1 MRFAAKG
8 EQLQEGQNFAVD
20 RKCIASNGVILSY
33 GTNGELQMEKERI
46 WRDLFF
52 EQDARDGRDG
62 IGSAVVNHRIRFE
75 MTGDG
80 REQVFFVVY
89 SLADDVD
96 KWDEERI
103 ALWIEEEEKRQEMIA
118 EKSGISDPV
127 GKRLAVSASQYITE
141 RASTGGKSIMA
152 GFPYFADWGRDTMIS
167 LPGCT
172 LAIGEDEE
180 CKSILRTFMAYT
192 KE

>member
-103 ALWIEEEEKRQEMIA
+103 ALWIEEEEKRQEAIA

-141 RASTGGKSIMA
+141 RASTR
-152 GFPYFADWGRDTMIS
+152 W
-167 LPGCT
+167 
-172 LAIGEDEE
+172 E
-180 CKSILRTFMAYT
+180 
-192 KE
+192 

>member
-1 MRFAAKG
+1 M
-8 EQLQEGQNFAVD
+8 
-20 RKCIASNGVILSY
+20 
-33 GTNGELQMEKERI
+33 
-46 WRDLFF
+46 
-52 EQDARDGRDG
+52 
-62 IGSAVVNHRIRFE
+62 
-75 MTGDG
+75 
-80 REQVFFVVY
+80 Y

-152 GFPYFADWGRDTMIS
+152 GFPYFADWGGYDDFAAGARWQLGSMRSVRAFFGLLWHIQKKD
-167 LPGCT
+167 
-172 LAIGEDEE
+172 
-180 CKSILRTFMAYT
+180 
-192 KE
+192 

>member
-1 MRFAAKG
+1 
-8 EQLQEGQNFAVD
+8 
-20 RKCIASNGVILSY
+20 
-33 GTNGELQMEKERI
+33 MEKERI

-103 ALWIEEEEKRQEMIA
+103 ALWIEEEEKRQV
-118 EKSGISDPV
+118 SGANLFYYRCSTLSLIS
-127 GKRLAVSASQYITE
+127 AVRPWFQNWVP
-141 RASTGGKSIMA
+141 M
-152 GFPYFADWGRDTMIS
+152 
-167 LPGCT
+167 
-172 LAIGEDEE
+172 
-180 CKSILRTFMAYT
+180 
-192 KE
+192 